1 MHIFALRQCTDFVRV
16 SYVYAGAGEA
26 RVVRAM
32 FAAGW
37 PRRSWSCLMFVVSKP
52 RWPCRTIIPDLH
64 LHWQRTLLSAHLSEP
79 SLSECVRLCDA
90 HKAYTYGM

>member
-32 FAAGW
+32 FAAGR
-37 PRRSWSCLMFVVSKP
+37 PRRSCLVLVVSKP
-52 RWPCRTIIPDLH
+52 QWPRCAVPDLH
-64 LHWQRTLLSAHLSEP
+64 LHCQRTLSSAHLSEL
-79 SLSECVRLCDA
+79 SISECVRLCDA
-90 HKAYTYGM
+90 HMAYTYGM